1 MRLVQDKGKMRI
13 SYEAQVRAILFTNA
27 KTYKQKITA
36 PPILL
41 TRQVVLFQQRARPL
55 NSRKMKNLNCF
66 KWSALYL
73 HLFKE
78 F

>member
-41 TRQVVLFQQRARPL
+41 TRQVVLFQQ
-55 NSRKMKNLNCF
+55 
-66 KWSALYL
+66 
-73 HLFKE
+73 
-78 F
+78 